1 MIRQIGIII
10 LALLT
15 SVSVLQVKGQD
26 FVPTPV
32 EISSETVN
40 IQGKVFYAHTVLK
53 GQTLYSISKAYN
65 VSVDDLKKHNP
76 SLREGLKAGSIL
88 NIPTPEGEYTREV
101 VVATISE
108 NVLPNSNQAKD
119 TIATGKTPEEQKVK
133 VAKKDKKYKKHTVK
147 WYENIYDVAQK
158 HKVPVDALIEFN
170 ELGENTVLKKRQ
182 VLFIPDK
189 EYITDFNRAKKGELN
204 TTPKNQDLPLFPQD
218 STVVE
223 QQDSSSRE
231 IIDYKL
237 YDISETRSYKVSL
250 VLPFDENSQMDF
262 YAGALIAFK
271 EFQEA
276 NPLRKYTLNVVNL
289 NEYPSVT
296 SLLASGR
303 LDESEFIIGP
313 ILEKDIKPIAAWA
326 KENNIPLISP
336 LDPKAS
342 YLVQEN
348 PFFIQFP
355 PQQENLIESTYDGVI
370 KDGVKNGDKPLI
382 IYEKWTRHSKLVTGA
397 INSIINKG
405 GQIDTLGY
413 GILEG
418 RGIDLVMVEKLDTT
432 NVNTVFVVSESEAFV
447 SDVLRNLL
455 LAKGQNSKIEISLYG
470 LPKWRNFEI
479 IELSYFHDL
488 NTHLSLQYFINYED
502 IKTKQFVTD
511 FRYNFHTDPTQYA
524 FQGYDITSYFMSA
537 LDTYG
542 KRFPVYLPRYQKSLL
557 QSNIKLE
564 KAPNHSGFTNSG
576 VKNIHYT
583 GNWSIKPW

>member
-1 MIRQIGIII
+1 MIRQTGIII

-15 SVSVLQVKGQD
+15 TVSVLQANGQD

-32 EISSETVN
+32 EISTEIVN
-40 IQGKVFYAHTVLK
+40 IQGKTFYAHKVLK

-65 VSVDDLKKHNP
+65 VSVDELKKANP
-76 SLREGLKAGSIL
+76 SLNEGLKAGSII
-88 NIPTPEGEYTREV
+88 NIPAPDGQFTREV

-108 NVLPNSNQAKD
+108 NVAND
-119 TIATGKTPEEQKVK
+119 TITPKKEAEVQKVK

-182 VLFIPDK
+182 ILFIPDK
-189 EYITDFNRAKKGELN
+189 EYITDFNRAKKDELN

-218 STVVE
+218 STATE
-223 QQDSSSRE
+223 PGDSASNDTF
-231 IIDYKL
+231 DYSL
-237 YDISETRSYKVSL
+237 YDITEKRSYKVSL
-250 VLPFDENSQMDF
+250 VLPFEGNNQMDL

-271 EFQEA
+271 EFQES
-276 NPLRKYTLNVVNL
+276 NPHRKYTLNVVNL
-289 NEYPSVT
+289 NEYKSTT

-313 ILEKDIKPIAAWA
+313 ILEKEIKPIAAWA

-342 YLVQEN
+342 YITQEN

-355 PQQENLIESTYDGVI
+355 PIQENLIESTYEGVI
-370 KDGVKNGDKPLI
+370 EDGVKNGDKPLI

-397 INSIINKG
+397 INSITGKG
-405 GQIDTLGY
+405 VQIDTLGY

-418 RGIDLVMVEKLDTT
+418 RGIDMVMVEKLDTT

-488 NTHLSLQYFINYED
+488 NTHLSLQYFINYEEP
-502 IKTKQFVTD
+502 KTKQFVTE
-511 FRYNFHTDPTQYA
+511 FRYNFDTDPTQYA
-524 FQGYDITSYFMSA
+524 FQGYDIMSYFISV

-542 KRFPVYLPRYQKSLL
+542 KRFPVYLPRYSKSLL
-557 QSNIKLE
+557 QSNVRLE
-564 KAPNHSGFTNSG
+564 KAPNHLGFTNSG
-576 VKNIHYT
+576 VKNIHYS